1 MELSL
6 WERHLLS
13 ELKVFEGLELKP
25 YNDSL
30 GFATIGYGHLIAK
43 RKVTPQDVKDFKG
56 FTKEDAGSLLIEDMA
71 KKIAEVERRIP
82 FFSGLDSVRKTV
94 IVGMA
99 FQMGVDGLLQFK
111 DTLKAVDQGRY
122 KDAGI
127 AMSNSLWAR
136 QTPGRAKILVERMV
150 KGTF

>member
-6 WERHLLS
+6 WERQLLA
-13 ELKVFEGLELKP
+13 ELKVFEGLRLKP
-25 YNDSL
+25 YNDHL
-30 GFATIGYGHLIAK
+30 GYATIGYGHLIAK
-43 RKVTPQDVKDFKG
+43 RNVKPSDNVDYAN
-56 FTKEDAGSLLIEDMA
+56 FTKEDAEALLIEDML
-71 KKIAEVERRIP
+71 KKIDEVERRIP

-94 IVGMA
+94 IAGMA

-136 QTPGRAKILVERMV
+136 QTPSRAKILVERMISG
-150 KGTF
+150 KF